1 MKIDSHRIALI
12 LRKEWLEIRQQR
24 GLLLSMI
31 FLPLLFT
38 VMPLAILYISG
49 NVPTDQM
56 KNMPSA
62 ADIARLYPSLVDLSP
77 QEQAQAVTGPPL
89 SVLLLMSPVIL
100 PSIIASYSIVGE
112 KVSQTLEP
120 LLATPVTTW
129 ELLAAKILASLVP
142 AVGITW
148 LFGGLYVVGMA
159 FVAVSPRV
167 YQVIIS
173 PAWLLLLLLCAP
185 LLALI
190 AVAATV
196 AVSSRVNDPRSAQQ
210 ISAVVILPV
219 MALVLGQF
227 TGLLVLSPLFAL
239 AMAFVLALVAAAAT
253 WVATRLFQR
262 EVILT
267 RWS

>member
-1 MKIDSHRIALI
+1 MNPTRIILI
-12 LRKEWLEIRQQR
+12 LRKDWLEIIQQR
-24 GLLLSMI
+24 GLVLSMI

-38 VMPLAILYISG
+38 VMPLVILYASG
-49 NVPTDQM
+49 HVPPGDI
-56 KNMPSA
+56 KNSPSP
-62 ADIARLYPSLVDLSP
+62 ADILKLYPALAGLSP
-77 QEQAQAVTGPPL
+77 VELIQAVTGPPL

-112 KVSQTLEP
+112 KVNQTLEP
-120 LLATPVTTW
+120 LLATPITTP
-129 ELLAAKILASLVP
+129 ELLLSKILAALLP

-148 LFGGLYVVGMA
+148 LFGGIYAAGMA
-159 FVAVSPRV
+159 VVALSPRV
-167 YQVIIS
+167 YETIIS
-173 PAWLLLLLLCAP
+173 PSWLILLLLCAP

-196 AVSSRVNDPRSAQQ
+196 AVSSRVNDPRTAQQ

-219 MALVLGQF
+219 IALVLGQF
-227 TGLLVLSPLFAL
+227 TGLLVLNPAVVLIIA
-239 AMAFVLALVAAAAT
+239 AVLAVIAIAAT